1 MKIIGVTNRLLCE
14 NDFFEQIE
22 NICKQNLYALILR
35 EKDLDDKTYKDFA
48 VKCNDICAKNN
59 VLFFINTKTTIAQNL
74 KIKNIQ
80 VSFEYFVNNKE
91 SLNSFDNIAVS
102 IHSLSEALIV
112 QKFVEETPQ
121 NIFIIAGHIFETD
134 CKKGLDPKG
143 IEFLKEICANVEIP
157 VFAIGGINEKTIKQL
172 KDVKIEGV
180 CLMSALMKKSQS
192 DFLKIGRLEDWKKT
206 CKNCFAIFILV
217 VCICLLISKE
227 SRKV

>member
-35 EKDLDDKTYKDFA
+35 EKDLDDITYEEFA
-48 VKCNDICAKNN
+48 CKCNNICTKNN
-59 VLFFINTKTTIAQNL
+59 VLFFINTKTNIAQKL

-91 SLNSFDNIAVS
+91 SLNSFDNIAIS
-102 IHSLSEALIV
+102 IHSLSEALTV

-134 CKKGLDPKG
+134 CKKGLQPRG
-143 IEFLKEICANVEIP
+143 IEFLKEICDNVDLP
-157 VFAIGGINEKTIKQL
+157 VFAIGGINKNTIKQL
-172 KDVKIEGV
+172 KNINIAGI
-180 CLMSALMKKSQS
+180 CLMSSLMKQQ
-192 DFLKIGRLEDWKKT
+192 
-206 CKNCFAIFILV
+206 
-217 VCICLLISKE
+217 
-227 SRKV
+227 

>member
-134 CKKGLDPKG
+134 CKKGLDPRG
-143 IEFLKEICANVEIP
+143 VEFLKEICANVEIP

-172 KDVKIEGV
+172 KNINIEGV
-180 CLMSALMKKSQS
+180 CLMSGLMKKSQS
-192 DFLKIGRLEDWKKT
+192 EFLKIGRLED
-206 CKNCFAIFILV
+206 
-217 VCICLLISKE
+217 
-227 SRKV
+227 